1 MPDYNRSGLLLASR
15 ERLSDNLEGRGS
27 DLTFLHRAS
36 RVVTSELL
44 LVSWLVTHALGVLPM
59 QRIRR
64 DAYGR

>member
-1 MPDYNRSGLLLASR
+1 MPDYNRSGLLLPSR
-15 ERLSDNLEGRGS
+15 ERLSDNLEGRSS